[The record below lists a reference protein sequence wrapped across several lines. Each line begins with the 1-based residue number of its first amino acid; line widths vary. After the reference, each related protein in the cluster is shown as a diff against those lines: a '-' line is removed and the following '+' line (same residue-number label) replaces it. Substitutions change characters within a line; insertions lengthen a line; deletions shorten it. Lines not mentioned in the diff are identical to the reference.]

1 MTDTTTSPDIDARD
15 ELMPARRR
23 SSRLLRL
30 LLSNEFGLAV
40 MIAIAFTAFATTLP
54 GFTSPFSLFTI
65 GRQIGIDTMIGLA
78 MMAVIVTGGLDLS
91 VGAIGVC
98 AAMVFGW
105 LAQSMGVPLALAVP
119 AAILFGGLL
128 GFINGYAVVRSGVHS
143 FIITLASMSIFFG
156 VMIFLSKAQ
165 SFNALPPEVTSL
177 GKMRIFGKVSLLLVI
192 TLVVCVALSAF
203 YRFTTLGRQMLAT
216 GANARAAELS
226 GIRTGRIITACHM
239 LAGALAALAGL
250 MLTARTGAAVPSMA
264 GHLGQDWLLPAFL
277 APVLGGT
284 LLSGGRV
291 SVAGTLLGAA
301 FVTIMTSGLLL
312 MRVGEFWILACLGL
326 ILLLAVLTDR
336 LRQKMLRARGLI

>member
-1 MTDTTTSPDIDARD
+1 MTDITESRDDI
-15 ELMPARRR
+15 MPARRQG
-23 SSRLLRL
+23 SGTLRL

-40 MIAIAFTAFATTLP
+40 LIAVAFTGFAVTLP

-98 AAMVFGW
+98 AAMAFGW
-105 LAQSMGVPLALAVP
+105 LAQSLGVPLPLAVP
-119 AAILFGGLL
+119 LAILFGVSL

-156 VMIFLSKAQ
+156 IMIFLSQAQ
-165 SFNALPPEVTSL
+165 AFNQLPPEVTAL
-177 GKMRIFGKVSLLLVI
+177 GKTRLFGKLSVLLVI
-192 TLVVCVALSAF
+192 TLLVCAALSIF
-203 YRFTTLGRQMLAT
+203 YRFTTLGRQMLAA
-216 GANARAAELS
+216 GANPRAAELS
-226 GIRTGRIITACHM
+226 GIRTGRVITACHM
-239 LAGALAALAGL
+239 LTGVLAALAGL

-291 SVAGTLLGAA
+291 SVIGTLLGAG

-336 LRQKMLRARGLI
+336 LRQGVLRKRGLI

>member
-1 MTDTTTSPDIDARD
+1 MTDTLHATDNF
-15 ELMPARRR
+15 MPEQRRG
-23 SSRLLRL
+23 SAVMRLA
-30 LLSNEFGLAV
+30 LSNELGLAV
-40 MIAIAFTAFATTLP
+40 LIAIAFGAFAITLP

-98 AAMVFGW
+98 AAMVFGF
-105 LAQSMGVPLALAVP
+105 LAQKMGIPLPLAAP
-119 AAILFGGLL
+119 GAILFGAVL
-128 GFINGYAVVRSGVHS
+128 GFINGYTVVRSGVHS

-156 VMIFLSKAQ
+156 VMIFLTQAQ
-165 SFNALPPEVTSL
+165 SFNELPASVQAL
-177 GKMRIFGKVSLLLVI
+177 GKLRVGGMVSVLLLI
-192 TLVVCVALSAF
+192 TLAVCAALSIF
-203 YRFTTLGRQMLAT
+203 YRYTVLGRQMLAA
-216 GANARAAELS
+216 GANPRAAELS
-226 GIRTGRIITACHM
+226 GIRTGRVIISCHM
-239 LAGALAALAGL
+239 LTGALAAFAGL

-291 SVAGTLLGAA
+291 SVVGTLLGAT

-326 ILLLAVLTDR
+326 MLLLAVLADR
-336 LRQKMLRARGLI
+336 FRQQVLRARGMI

>member
-1 MTDTTTSPDIDARD
+1 MTDAVSPETDLRD
-15 ELMPARRR
+15 DSLPARRR
-23 SSRLLRL
+23 GSGLLRL
-30 LLSNEFGLAV
+30 VLSNEFGLAV
-40 MIAIAFTAFATTLP
+40 LIAVAFSAFALTLP
-54 GFTSPFSLFTI
+54 GFVSPFSLFTI

-105 LAQSMGVPLALAVP
+105 LAQSSGVPLPLAIP
-119 AAILFGGLL
+119 LSILFGSAL

-156 VMIFLSKAQ
+156 IMIFLSRAEA
-165 SFNALPPEVTSL
+165 FNALPPEVTAL
-177 GKMRIFGKVSLLLVI
+177 GKQRLFGKVSLLLVI
-192 TLVVCVALSAF
+192 TLAVCMLLSLF
-203 YRFTTLGRQMLAT
+203 YRFTVLGRQMLAA
-216 GANARAAELS
+216 GANPRAAELS
-226 GIRTGRIITACHM
+226 GIRTERVITACHM
-239 LAGALAALAGL
+239 LTGALAALAGL

-291 SVAGTLLGAA
+291 SVIGTLLGAA

-326 ILLLAVLTDR
+326 ILLIAVLADR
-336 LRQKMLRARGLI
+336 LRQKMLRTRGLI

>member
-1 MTDTTTSPDIDARD
+1 VTNLTDTRDDI
-15 ELMPARRR
+15 MPARRQG
-23 SSRLLRL
+23 SGMLRL

-40 MIAIAFTAFATTLP
+40 LIAIAFTAFAVSLP

-105 LAQSMGVPLALAVP
+105 LAQMMGVPLPLAIP
-119 AAILFGGLL
+119 LAILFGAFL

-156 VMIFLSKAQ
+156 IMIFLTKAQ
-165 SFNALPPEVTSL
+165 AFNELPPEVTQF
-177 GKMRIFGKVSLLLVI
+177 GKMRLAGKLSVLLVI
-192 TLVVCVALSAF
+192 TLVICAGLSVF
-203 YRFTTLGRQMLAT
+203 YRFTTLGRQMLAA
-216 GANARAAELS
+216 GANPRAAELS

-239 LAGALAALAGL
+239 LTGGLAALAGL

-291 SVAGTLLGAA
+291 SVIGTLLGAA

-326 ILLLAVLTDR
+326 ILLIAVLADR
-336 LRQKMLRARGLI
+336 LRQSVLRQRGLI

>member
-1 MTDTTTSPDIDARD
+1 MTDAVSLDTDLRDDA
-15 ELMPARRR
+15 LPARRR
-23 SSRLLRL
+23 GSGFLRL
-30 LLSNEFGLAV
+30 VLSNEFGLAV
-40 MIAIAFTAFATTLP
+40 LIAVAFTGFALTLP
-54 GFTSPFSLFTI
+54 GFVSPFSLFTI

-105 LAQSMGVPLALAVP
+105 LAQSMGLPLPLAIP
-119 AAILFGGLL
+119 SSILFGAAL

-156 VMIFLSKAQ
+156 IMIFLSKAQ
-165 SFNALPPEVTSL
+165 AFNALPPEVTAL
-177 GKMRIFGKVSLLLVI
+177 GKQRLFGKVSLLLVI
-192 TLVVCVALSAF
+192 TLVVCAALSLF
-203 YRFTTLGRQMLAT
+203 YRFTVLGRQMLAA
-216 GANARAAELS
+216 GANPRAAELS
-226 GIRTGRIITACHM
+226 GIRTGRTITACHM
-239 LAGALAALAGL
+239 LTGALAALAGL

-291 SVAGTLLGAA
+291 SVVGTLLGAA

-336 LRQKMLRARGLI
+336 LRQRMLRARGLI

>member
-1 MTDTTTSPDIDARD
+1 MTEVLLHGKHSGEDA
-15 ELMPARRR
+15 LSGQR
-23 SSRLLRL
+23 SSALTRL
-30 LLSNEFGLAV
+30 LLSNELGLAV
-40 MIAIAFTAFATTLP
+40 LIAIAFGAFALTLP

-65 GRQIGIDTMIGLA
+65 GRQIGIDTMIGLS

-98 AAMVFGW
+98 SAMIFGY
-105 LAQSMGVPLALAVP
+105 LAQSMGVPLPLVVP
-119 AAILFGGLL
+119 LAILFGAAL

-156 VMIFLSKAQ
+156 IMIFLTQAQ
-165 SFNALPPEVTSL
+165 SFNGLPASVQAL
-177 GKMRIFGKVSLLLVI
+177 GKLRVGGMISVLLLV
-192 TLVVCVALSAF
+192 TLVSCAALSIF
-203 YRFTTLGRQMLAT
+203 YRYTVLGRQMLAA
-216 GANARAAELS
+216 GANPRAAELS
-226 GIRTGRIITACHM
+226 GIRTGRVIISCHM
-239 LAGALAALAGL
+239 LTGALAALAGL

-291 SVAGTLLGAA
+291 SVIGTFLGAA

-312 MRVGEFWILACLGL
+312 MRIGEFWILACLGL
-326 ILLLAVLTDR
+326 MLLLAVLADR
-336 LRQKMLRARGLI
+336 LRQRMLRARGMI

>member
-1 MTDTTTSPDIDARD
+1 M
-15 ELMPARRR
+15 
-23 SSRLLRL
+23 RL

-40 MIAIAFTAFATTLP
+40 LIAIAFTGFAVALP

-98 AAMVFGW
+98 AAMVFGG
-105 LAQSMGVPLALAVP
+105 LAQSLGVPLALAVP
-119 AAILFGGLL
+119 GAVLFGAFL

-156 VMIFLSKAQ
+156 VMVFLSKAQ
-165 SFNALPPEVTSL
+165 AFNELPPAV
-177 GKMRIFGKVSLLLVI
+177 MAFGKLRFFGSVSVLLIIALA
-192 TLVVCVALSAF
+192 TCVCLSLF
-203 YRFTTLGRQMLAT
+203 YRFTTLGRQMLAA
-216 GANARAAELS
+216 GANPRAAELS
-226 GIRTGRIITACHM
+226 GIRTGRVITACHM
-239 LAGALAALAGL
+239 LTGALAGIAGL

-264 GHLGQDWLLPAFL
+264 GQLGQDWLLPAFL

-291 SVAGTLLGAA
+291 SVIGTLLGAT
-301 FVTIMTSGLLL
+301 FVTVMTSGLLL
-312 MRVGEFWILACLGL
+312 MRVGEFWILACLGML
-326 ILLLAVLTDR
+326 LLLAVLTDR
-336 LRQKMLRARGLI
+336 LRQGMLRARGLI

>member
-1 MTDTTTSPDIDARD
+1 MTDLTADA
-15 ELMPARRR
+15 MPARRQG
-23 SSRLLRL
+23 SGTLRL

-40 MIAIAFTAFATTLP
+40 LIAIAFTAFAVSLP

-105 LAQSMGVPLALAVP
+105 LAQMMGVPLPLAIP
-119 AAILFGGLL
+119 MAILFGTFL

-156 VMIFLSKAQ
+156 IMIFLTKAQ
-165 SFNALPPEVTSL
+165 AFNELPPEVTQF
-177 GKMRIFGKVSLLLVI
+177 GKMRIFGKLSVLLVI
-192 TLVVCVALSAF
+192 TLVICAALSVF
-203 YRFTTLGRQMLAT
+203 YRFTTLGRQMLAA
-216 GANARAAELS
+216 GANPRAAELS

-239 LAGALAALAGL
+239 LTGGLAALAGL

-291 SVAGTLLGAA
+291 SVIGTLLGAA

-326 ILLLAVLTDR
+326 ILLLAVLADR
-336 LRQKMLRARGLI
+336 LRQSVLRQRGLI

>member
-1 MTDTTTSPDIDARD
+1 VTDITESRDDI
-15 ELMPARRR
+15 MPARRQG
-23 SSRLLRL
+23 SGTLRL

-40 MIAIAFTAFATTLP
+40 LIAVAFTGFAVTLP

-98 AAMVFGW
+98 AAMAFGW
-105 LAQSMGVPLALAVP
+105 LAQSLGVPLPLAVP
-119 AAILFGGLL
+119 LAILFGVSL

-156 VMIFLSKAQ
+156 IMIFLSQAQ
-165 SFNALPPEVTSL
+165 AFNQLPPEVTAL
-177 GKMRIFGKVSLLLVI
+177 GKTRLFGKLSVLLVI
-192 TLVVCVALSAF
+192 TLLVCAALSIF
-203 YRFTTLGRQMLAT
+203 YRFTTLGRQMLAA
-216 GANARAAELS
+216 GANPRAAELS
-226 GIRTGRIITACHM
+226 GIRTGRVITACHM
-239 LAGALAALAGL
+239 LTGVLAALAGL

-291 SVAGTLLGAA
+291 SVIGTLLGAG

-336 LRQKMLRARGLI
+336 LRQGVLRKRGLI

>member
-1 MTDTTTSPDIDARD
+1 MSETAASTLQQGEEAQTS
-15 ELMPARRR
+15 ARRA
-23 SSRLLRL
+23 SPFLRL
-30 LLSNEFGLAV
+30 ALSNEFGLAV
-40 MIAIAFTAFATTLP
+40 LILVTFAAFATTLP

-98 AAMVFGW
+98 AAMIFGYI
-105 LAQSMGVPLALAVP
+105 AQGLGFPLYAAIP
-119 AAILFGGLL
+119 AAVLFGGLL

-156 VMIFLSKAQ
+156 VMVFLTKAQ
-165 SFNALPPEVTSL
+165 AFNQLPPSVAQ
-177 GKMRIFGKVSLLLVI
+177 FGKLRVAGSVSVLLLVS
-192 TLVVCVALSAF
+192 LAMCAVLAVF
-203 YRFTTLGRQMLAT
+203 YRFTVLGRQMLAA
-216 GANARAAELS
+216 GANPKAVELS
-226 GIRTGRIITACHM
+226 GIRVGWVIAACHV
-239 LAGALAALAGL
+239 LAGALAAIAGL

-291 SVAGTLLGAA
+291 SVVGTLLGAS

-326 ILLLAVLTDR
+326 MLLLAVLADR
-336 LRQKMLRARGLI
+336 FRQQVLRARGMI